1 MPSGK
6 VSPGQETQGDH
17 AGGITSHWGRY
28 GHSHHGDGRSGPG
41 EKDAGEPG
49 PERTQTVLVEEEG
62 HRGEEGRKEQRPL
75 LLMPSTGLTPSGS
88 ENPCSSPVGL
98 APSASH

>member
-28 GHSHHGDGRSGPG
+28 GHSRRGDGRSGPG

-62 HRGEEGRKEQRPL
+62 RRGEEGRKEQRL
-75 LLMPSTGLTPSGS
+75 G
-88 ENPCSSPVGL
+88 NQRR
-98 APSASH
+98 ASASTYHAI